1 MDTIISRKNYFEEV
15 EPSEWS
21 LVNSLEWRSKSSDFS
36 DKEFEYSEVLLNY
49 DDMLGIC
56 MMGLDPL
63 FPQWGYEKTYAVQ
76 KFWEEYKSIC
86 LDNRLTTLKYV
97 VNKSNEATIHS
108 DLIGERRHQILED
121 ELKSKR
127 KISSSLINEVTS
139 TQPTKKQK
147 QSDVKPGIGDEGFED
162 VVDIKV
168 IKKKKIDELFK
179 DMRNHN
185 IYILCEPFRS
195 LLEADA
201 EDLFEVIV
209 RDTVVEIDIPEDIK
223 EYLCNLLSES
233 IESALSKVEKPLN
246 GDEKTCGEIVN
257 EAHKDGIYNVNVNQK
272 PASSRKGDKNDAVL
286 YQDQTAMII
295 YEQSFGP
302 TEFDM
307 THYLEDITKLAHNGV
322 DNLNYHF
329 IQYGNSSIMMA
340 KKFKSIRIHGYKYFI
355 SIYLTDLVWI
365 KT

>member
-1 MDTIISRKNYFEEV
+1 
-15 EPSEWS
+15 
-21 LVNSLEWRSKSSDFS
+21 
-36 DKEFEYSEVLLNY
+36 
-49 DDMLGIC
+49 
-56 MMGLDPL
+56 
-63 FPQWGYEKTYAVQ
+63 
-76 KFWEEYKSIC
+76 
-86 LDNRLTTLKYV
+86 LKYV

-233 IESALSKVEKPLN
+233 IESALSKVEKPL
-246 GDEKTCGEIVN
+246 
-257 EAHKDGIYNVNVNQK
+257 
-272 PASSRKGDKNDAVL
+272 
-286 YQDQTAMII
+286 
-295 YEQSFGP
+295 
-302 TEFDM
+302 
-307 THYLEDITKLAHNGV
+307 
-322 DNLNYHF
+322 
-329 IQYGNSSIMMA
+329 
-340 KKFKSIRIHGYKYFI
+340 
-355 SIYLTDLVWI
+355 
-365 KT
+365 